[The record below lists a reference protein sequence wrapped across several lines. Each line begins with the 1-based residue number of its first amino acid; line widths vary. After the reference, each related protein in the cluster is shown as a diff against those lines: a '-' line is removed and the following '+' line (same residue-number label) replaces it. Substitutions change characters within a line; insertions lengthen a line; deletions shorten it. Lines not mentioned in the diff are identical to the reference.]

1 MKDFSRRWMSA
12 NAKEMKVIN
21 YKRKKEN
28 KDEKIYS
35 RKQRLLI
42 WSNVIF

>member
-12 NAKEMKVIN
+12 NAEEMKVIN
-21 YKRKKEN
+21 YEKKKEN
-28 KDEKIYS
+28 KNEKIYS
-35 RKQRLLI
+35 RRQRLLI

>member
-1 MKDFSRRWMSA
+1 MSA

-21 YKRKKEN
+21 YERKKEN

-35 RKQRLLI
+35 RRQRLLI

>member
-1 MKDFSRRWMSA
+1 MSA

-21 YKRKKEN
+21 YEKKKEN
-28 KDEKIYS
+28 KNEKIYS
-35 RKQRLLI
+35 RRQRLLI

>member
-1 MKDFSRRWMSA
+1 MSA

-21 YKRKKEN
+21 CERKKEN

-35 RKQRLLI
+35 RRQRLLI